1 MALASVSLQS
11 DRTPRTCSESVL
23 EYLIGETIRYYREK
37 GVREA
42 SSGAPVALPLEEVGV
57 QVGKVLGERLS
68 HGREPMVEVLDIMK
82 WICKEFWNEVFL
94 KGIDNLRTN
103 HKGTFV
109 LRDTQFRWTQRLSQ
123 NVYGGVQRIPN
134 DSLAADYLAMPC
146 GILKGVLASF
156 GLDAEVS
163 ADPTALPQC
172 DFTIVIHSN

>member
-1 MALASVSLQS
+1 MALASVSLQNE
-11 DRTPRTCSESVL
+11 RPQRTCSESVL
-23 EYLIGETIRYYREK
+23 EYLIGETIRYYRERDSK
-37 GVREA
+37 E
-42 SSGAPVALPLEEVGV
+42 SNSGAPASLPLEEIGV

-68 HGREPMVEVLDIMK
+68 QDREPMVEVLDIMK

-109 LRDTQFRWTQRLSQ
+109 LRDTQFRWTLRLSQ

-146 GILKGVLASF
+146 GILKGVLESF
-156 GLDAEVS
+156 GLEAQVT